1 MLLSKEELNKSAEI
15 HPDIAEVG
23 YDQSQQCVTLHTHC
37 RIKFMS
43 KLPPQNFD
51 DYTGVREGLRIMT
64 EAVIELIG
72 PPPPGTKEF
81 FHDIPMSD
89 GYTSSLK
96 IHKPAEDIAGP
107 LIVLCFG
114 GGFIAGDNNQ
124 MSPVARALVGL
135 FDATVVNI
143 SYRLAPEYKFP
154 QGPLD
159 AIDSLKWIA
168 ENATGP
174 VLAADPAK
182 GFILGGVSAG
192 ACITASV
199 SRRVQEDKLAYPLT
213 GQWLNIPPIMDLAS
227 CPEKYKSHFISPGQN
242 ADAPVLPK
250 AAVDM
255 MAATSG
261 WDMSSDLR
269 CAVLSKTPISG
280 QPRTYFQVCG
290 MVRQNYNLEGNC
302 ILKAAFL

>member
-1 MLLSKEELNKSAEI
+1 
-15 HPDIAEVG
+15 
-23 YDQSQQCVTLHTHC
+23 
-37 RIKFMS
+37 
-43 KLPPQNFD
+43 
-51 DYTGVREGLRIMT
+51 MT
-64 EAVIELIG
+64 DAMIELIG
-72 PPPPGTKEF
+72 PPPSATKEF
-81 FHDIPMSD
+81 FHDIAMSD
-89 GYTSSLK
+89 GYMSSLK
-96 IHKPAEDIAGP
+96 IHKPTEDIPGP

-124 MSPVARALVGL
+124 MTPVARALVGL
-135 FDATVVNI
+135 FGATVVSI
-143 SYRLAPEYKFP
+143 SYRLAPEHLFP
-154 QGPLD
+154 QSHLD

-174 VLAADPAK
+174 VLVSDPTK
-182 GFILGGVSAG
+182 GFILGGASAG

-242 ADAPVLPK
+242 ADAPILPQ
-250 AAVDM
+250 AAIDM
-255 MAATSG
+255 MAATCK

-269 CAVLSKTPISG
+269 CAVLSKTPISD

-290 MVRQNYNLEGNC
+290 MVGLFHCTIEGGPTLSGLEC
-302 ILKAAFL
+302 S